1 VRAQSV
7 CGGHR
12 QPPGS
17 PPLIAGGKGS
27 PRKDVDL
34 GHQDIRTFDA
44 PEEPEQLYGQQD
56 DGCDQEPRGYAQ
68 KLEIFFYK

>member
-17 PPLIAGGKGS
+17 PPLIAGGKRS

-34 GHQDIRTFDA
+34 GHQPDVS
-44 PEEPEQLYGQQD
+44 EEPEQLYAQQD
-56 DGCDQEPRGYAQ
+56 DGGDQEPRGYAQ
-68 KLEIFFYK
+68 KLEIFFNKWS